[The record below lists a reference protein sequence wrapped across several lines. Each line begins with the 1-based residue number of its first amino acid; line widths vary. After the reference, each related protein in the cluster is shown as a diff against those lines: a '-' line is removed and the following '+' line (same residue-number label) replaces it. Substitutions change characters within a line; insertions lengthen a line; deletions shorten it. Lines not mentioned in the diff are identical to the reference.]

1 MTGES
6 HKDINMKSEWFL
18 RRMSKSLIKN
28 GSEAVTVYKIRY
40 IEACSRSGW
49 APHIKIRNTV
59 GIKAASNIT

>member
-1 MTGES
+1 
-6 HKDINMKSEWFL
+6 
-18 RRMSKSLIKN
+18 MSKSLIKN